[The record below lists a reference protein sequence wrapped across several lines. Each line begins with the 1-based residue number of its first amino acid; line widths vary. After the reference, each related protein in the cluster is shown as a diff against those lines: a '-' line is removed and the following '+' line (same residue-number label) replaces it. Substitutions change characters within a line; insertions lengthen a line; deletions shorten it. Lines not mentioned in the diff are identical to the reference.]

1 MAGAAIGGLLF
12 GLVAMGVPLL
22 IAAVMVYTLVVSLTR
37 PRRYRPHP
45 ACERCGYAVTGLASL
60 TCPECGTDLR
70 AGGIITPAMEARRR
84 GSTLGAI
91 LAWTVLMAGA
101 VFVIANIAFVAVGVS
116 TARSAA
122 ATAAATATAPGRS
135 PTGLT
140 TVMSEDLRPNSGA
153 FPLVR
158 YTLSN
163 APSFDGSAAAI
174 TVSLSLPGMGG
185 GTPMFTATLSP
196 AGAGGASGAASS
208 FSWTDPL
215 GRVVG
220 TGSTPTVDDV
230 LAWMRAAGVDSSA
243 PGATAE
249 APELLGLLTLSAI
262 PAGSAYSG
270 MAFTPGGTT
279 VTTMPATLAP
289 TMFNWAFAIVA
300 MVVVGAVVVWAL
312 GIWLIVWRRRRMFRD
327 VTAGTAA
334 GGSRAARAPAPAA
347 P

>member
-12 GLVAMGVPLL
+12 GLVALGVPLL

-60 TCPECGTDLR
+60 HCPECGTDLR

-101 VFVIANIAFVAVGVS
+101 VFLIANIAFVAIGVS
-116 TARSAA
+116 TARTAA
-122 ATAAATATAPGRS
+122 ATAAATTAAPGGG
-135 PTGLT
+135 PTGLM

-153 FPLVR
+153 YPMVR

-163 APSFDGSAAAI
+163 TPAFDGGAGAI
-174 TVSLSLPGMGG
+174 LVSLSLPGVGG
-185 GTPMFTATLSP
+185 GTPTFTATSP
-196 AGAGGASGAASS
+196 TGAPGASGAAAS

-230 LAWMRAAGVDSSA
+230 LAWMRAAGVDSPA

-249 APELLGLLTLSAI
+249 AAELLGLLTQSAI

-270 MAFTPGGTT
+270 TAFTPGGTT
-279 VTTMPATLAP
+279 VTTMPAALAP
-289 TMFNWAFAIVA
+289 TMFNWAFAAVA
-300 MVVVGAVVVWAL
+300 LVVVGAVVVWAL
-312 GIWLIVWRRRRMFRD
+312 GVWLIVWRRRRMFRD
-327 VTAGTAA
+327 LTAGTAA
-334 GGSRAARAPAPAA
+334 RGGHATRAPAPAA